1 MLLEKLI
8 VSIEADI
15 NKLKSG
21 LDAAAGDIGAFGKKL
36 TIAGAGLTAGVTLP
50 LAMIGKSALDMAMN
64 AVESENLFEV
74 SMGGMAE
81 SARAWSEELSASLGL
96 NAYELRKTAGTFDVM
111 LKSMGLGEQSAYDM
125 STGLSELSYDM
136 ASFYNLKPEEAFQ
149 KLQAGIS
156 GEIEPLKRLGI
167 LVNENTIKA
176 YALKTGMI
184 AEGEE
189 MTEQQKI
196 QARYGAIME
205 QTSLA
210 QGDLARTMDSPTNKL
225 RLMGEQIN
233 KLKIAFG
240 NLLIPV
246 LQAAMKAVQPLVE
259 WLTNLDDKG
268 KIIVLSVLGVVAA
281 IGPLLTMLGTFM
293 MLLPGIVTAFSA
305 VSGFMLG
312 PWGIAIAAVIAGV
325 LLLVDSFG
333 GWGATMEKLQGWL
346 ATAKEAWS
354 QFMSGFTGDPITG
367 VITPFQ
373 QFGFQLRDIF
383 DGIKDFASRLM
394 ENLQPLWDRMKES
407 LVKLEPTLG
416 RFKQIW
422 ADLQPVLMVIG
433 SILAAVAAVIVGVV
447 MGAINGLFNAIDGI
461 VQAFQGVIAVISGV
475 VESIIAIFSGDWT
488 GLEAANEKIKQGI
501 LDIWGGL
508 WSAVSGFVS
517 GFVTG
522 VIDFFTGLYDTLI
535 GHSIIPDMING
546 IIEWF
551 VGLPAQVL
559 GVISTFVTNLIGSF
573 TMMSIR
579 IIGAIDTMVLTI
591 IARLKASPIF
601 GPIIDGITEAYNTV
615 SGMVSKFISIGA
627 SIANGIKDGISNAW
641 SGLVSKLKGLVDLL
655 PKAVKDILGI
665 KSPSKVF
672 AGLGKELP
680 AGLAVG
686 IQDLTSQAVQAA
698 KTMAQ
703 SVISAGA
710 LAVESLPS
718 LPSGPLQMAMGTAD
732 LAMAGGAIGSGPS
745 IVEEHYHFG
754 DITVPVKDLE
764 DIKTVSE
771 FVGMLRRKK
780 RQAGGE

>member
-8 VSIEADI
+8 VSIEADV
-15 NKLKSG
+15 NKLKAG
-21 LDAAAGDIGAFGKKL
+21 LDSATGDIGAFGKKL
-36 TIAGAGLTAGVTLP
+36 TMAGAGLTAGVTLP
-50 LAMIGKSALDMAMN
+50 LAMVGKSALDMAMN

-74 SMGGMAE
+74 SMGGMAD
-81 SARAWSEELSASLGL
+81 SARAWSEELSSSLGL

-111 LKSMGLGEQSAYDM
+111 LKSMGMGEQSAYDM
-125 STGLSELSYDM
+125 ATGLSTLSYDM

-176 YALKTGMI
+176 YALKNGMI

-205 QTSLA
+205 QTALA

-246 LQAAMKAVQPLVE
+246 LQKAMEAVQPLIT

-268 KIIVLSVLGVVAA
+268 KTIVVVMLGIAAA

-293 MLLPGIVTAFSA
+293 MLLPGIVTAFQA

-354 QFMSGFTGDPITG
+354 QFMSGFTGAPITG

-383 DGIKDFASRLM
+383 NGIKDFASRLM

-407 LVKLEPTLG
+407 LTKLAPTLD

-422 ADLQPVLMVIG
+422 ADLQPVLMVVG
-433 SILAAVAAVIVGVV
+433 SVLAAVAAVIVGVV

-461 VQAFQGVIAVISGV
+461 VQVFGGIIGIISGV
-475 VESIIAIFSGDWT
+475 VQGIIAIFSGDWT
-488 GLEAANEKIKQGI
+488 GLEAANQKIRDSI
-501 LDIWGGL
+501 AEVWGGL
-508 WSAVSGFVS
+508 WNAVSGFVS

-522 VIDFFTGLYDTLI
+522 VVDFFTGLYDTLI

-551 VGLPAQVL
+551 VGLPGKVL
-559 GVISTFVTNLIGSF
+559 GVISAFVTNLIMSF
-573 TMMSIR
+573 TSMSVR
-579 IIGAIDTMVLTI
+579 AVGAVDTMVATI
-591 IARLKASPIF
+591 IARLKASPVFSPLIE
-601 GPIIDGITEAYNTV
+601 GIEIAYNTV
-615 SGMVSKFISIGA
+615 SGMVSKFVSVGA
-627 SIANGIKDGISNAW
+627 SIANGIRDGISNAW

-655 PKAVKDILGI
+655 PKTVKDILGI

-686 IQDLTSQAVQAA
+686 IQSLTSQAVQAA
-698 KTMAQ
+698 KSMAQ
-703 SVISAGA
+703 SVVDAGA
-710 LAVESLPS
+710 LAVEALPN
-718 LPSGPLQMAMGTAD
+718 LPTGSLQMAMGTAD
-732 LAMAGGAIGSGPS
+732 LAMAGGGAVGGPS

-754 DITVPVKDLE
+754 DITVDAKDFEGLRSV
-764 DIKTVSE
+764 TE